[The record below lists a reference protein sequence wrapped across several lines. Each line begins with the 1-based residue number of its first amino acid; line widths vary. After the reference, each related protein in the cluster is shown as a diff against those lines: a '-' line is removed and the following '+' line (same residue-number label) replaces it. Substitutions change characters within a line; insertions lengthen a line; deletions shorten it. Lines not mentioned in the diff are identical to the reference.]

1 MGIPSHFDS
10 ISDFRMEPFDSD
22 RLIAFYDRMGFRDLK
37 RRVQS
42 RINSARK
49 EKPKPRVT
57 STLGKVYDAILDGKD
72 IDYVPPP
79 TQKQRIP
86 PKAAESNKIIV
97 EDMNVLSEQ
106 NQSMGVVKGN
116 QTRIEMAKESSLNL
130 EDQFQNRTQ
139 YKAPPEDSEFDDVPF

>member
-10 ISDFRMEPFDSD
+10 ISDFRMESFDSD

-42 RINSARK
+42 RIKSAQK

-72 IDYVPPP
+72 IDDVPKI
-79 TQKQRIP
+79 QKQSIP

-97 EDMNVLSEQ
+97 EDINILSDQ
-106 NQSMGVVKGN
+106 NQSMEVGKGN
-116 QTRIEMAKESSLNL
+116 QTQIEMAEESSLNL